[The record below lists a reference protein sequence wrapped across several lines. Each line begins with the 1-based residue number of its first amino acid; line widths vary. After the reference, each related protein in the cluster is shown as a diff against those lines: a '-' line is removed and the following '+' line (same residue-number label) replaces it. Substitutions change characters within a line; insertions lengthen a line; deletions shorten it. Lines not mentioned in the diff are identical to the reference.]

1 MHNKN
6 RVFNGSAKL
15 YDQILDGSKRYT
27 NQIGRSKYQFYFT
40 PSFKVDGRAP
50 GQGVQDLIDYIVDK
64 SGKKKTPKTFPVFV
78 QHIELIILNL
88 AKCVMLRQWCIIPMD
103 TNAYSN
109 GQYKNK
115 GLSARY
121 IRLIV
126 DVMEKEGFIEVVRGK
141 KYKVEPTRTAI
152 QPLSV
157 MAIDA
162 LEHYLHSSEAF
173 ESPYASLAKPVEG
186 YTLTDS
192 DEAQLKQDEQ
202 DMAII
207 NGFLSNH
214 YWPCKSP
221 VKRKYSGK
229 IGLSGRIYCSFQSL
243 SQRRTPVRANSM
255 IDEEPI
261 VEVDVKASHMRMA
274 VALFYGQKLSREF
287 YSEVEEQTG
296 VYQSKVKK
304 FSTYLFSCSSR
315 ESALG
320 SFKSS
325 ASGGEKD
332 FEAIESYILGRFPNL
347 PAYKGWSL
355 LAMNYEGEIL
365 KRVMLEGVRNGVVTL
380 PIHDA
385 VAVKETDKDWA
396 ERVLVKH
403 WNKVIGVEACEVG

>member
-27 NQIGRSKYQFYFT
+27 NQIGQSKYQFYFT
-40 PSFKVDGRAP
+40 PSFKVDDRAP
-50 GQGVQDLIDYIVDK
+50 GQGIQELIDYIVDK
-64 SGKKKTPKTFPVFV
+64 SGKKKIPKTFPVFV
-78 QHIELIILNL
+78 QHIELVILNL

-126 DVMEKEGFIEVVRGK
+126 DTMEREGFIEVVRGK
-141 KYKVEPTRTAI
+141 KYKVDPTRTAI

-192 DEAQLKQDEQ
+192 DEAQLKQDEL

-207 NGFLSNH
+207 NDFLSNH
-214 YWPCKSP
+214 HWPCKSP

-229 IGLSGRIYCSFQSL
+229 VGLSGRIYCSFQSL
-243 SQRRTPVRANSM
+243 SQRRIPVRGNSM
-255 IDEEPI
+255 IDGEPI
-261 VEVDVKASHMRMA
+261 IEVDVKASHMRMA
-274 VALFYGQKLSREF
+274 VALFYGQRLSREF
-287 YSEVEEQTG
+287 YSEVEVQTG
-296 VYQSKVKK
+296 VFRSKVKK

-315 ESALG
+315 ESAMG
-320 SFKSS
+320 SFQSS

-332 FEAIESYILGRFPNL
+332 FETIENYILGKFPDL

-365 KRVMLEGVRNGVVTL
+365 KMVMLEGAKDGVVAL

-385 VAVKETDKDWA
+385 VAVKSSNKDWA
-396 ERVLVKH
+396 ERVLVKQ
-403 WNKVIGVEACEVG
+403 WNNVIGVEACEVG